1 MVRPWPASS
10 KRMFSLT
17 RRAGSSPAARVVA
30 GVAATSLALAGCQKE
45 EPPRLTDADLRSV
58 FTMDVLG
65 EVPKGQALD
74 KLFTGDPSMCID
86 LHHGRTAFAGYRYT
100 LSNWDKAKL
109 DLGLDI
115 GLVDWDAAAPTG
127 QKPIDSILDYRL
139 KRAERRAI
147 LRVARAPESDLI
159 PPSPKP
165 WPKRCELRSWFG
177 SPVYE
182 GRFAFIE
189 TGYSCGGLCG
199 AGSIL
204 ALEYS
209 EGRWRLVAKKASWL
223 A

>member
-1 MVRPWPASS
+1 MARLIRRPD
-10 KRMFSLT
+10 
-17 RRAGSSPAARVVA
+17 SPPLARVVV
-30 GVAATSLALAGCQKE
+30 GLAAISIALAGCQKQG
-45 EPPRLTDADLRSV
+45 PPRLTDADLRSV
-58 FTMDVLG
+58 FAMKMLG
-65 EVPKGQALD
+65 EVPKGKALD
-74 KLFTGDPSMCID
+74 KLLTDDPSMCVD
-86 LHHGRTAFAGYRYT
+86 LHYGGTAFADYRYT

-109 DLGLDI
+109 DLGLNI

-127 QKPIDSILDYRL
+127 QKPLDSILDYRL

-147 LRVARAPESDLI
+147 LRVARAPASDLT

-189 TGYSCGGLCG
+189 SGYSCGGLCG